1 MKQAF
6 LFSGQGAQYPGMGRD
21 YVQSYDVSRTIFSL
35 ADQVLGRPI
44 SKLCLEGSE
53 EELRLTHNTQPC
65 TFTVD
70 FAIFQAAR
78 QEGYAAE
85 GYAGFSLGEYVALAA
100 SGVLSFEDALRLVQF
115 RADAMQGAVPEG
127 TGAMAAIKE
136 CPEELLGE
144 ACHKAG
150 GIVQPANYNSP
161 RQTVLSGEAAAVA
174 RALEYLKGNH
184 VRGVLLPVSA
194 PFHTPLLE
202 PARKALEE
210 AFAKL
215 VWHDAV
221 MPVYLNA
228 DAKPHTDKEEIRKLV
243 LQQTTSPVLWMQ
255 TIRAMRR
262 DGFDAF
268 YEMGPGHTLSGFN
281 KTIFRDDPGV
291 CFRTFG
297 TVEAMRA

>member
-21 YVQSYDVSRTIFSL
+21 YAQSYDVSKAVFSL
-35 ADQVLGRPI
+35 ADHVLNRPI
-44 SKLCLEGSE
+44 STLCLEGSE

-70 FAIFQAAR
+70 YAIFQAAR
-78 QEGYAAE
+78 QEGYEAE

-115 RADAMQGAVPEG
+115 RADAMQSAVPEG

-136 CPEELLGE
+136 CPQELLEE
-144 ACHKAG
+144 ACGKAG
-150 GIVQPANYNSP
+150 GVVLPANYNSP
-161 RQTVLSGEAAAVA
+161 KQTVLSGEVAAVA
-174 RALEYLKGNH
+174 KALEYLKEH
-184 VRGVLLPVSA
+184 QVRGVLIPVSA

-202 PARKALEE
+202 PARKALEK

-215 VWHDAV
+215 AWNDAAK
-221 MPVYLNA
+221 PVYLNA
-228 DAKPHTDKEEIRKLV
+228 DARPHTDKEEIRNLV
-243 LQQTTSPVLWMQ
+243 LKQTTSPVLWMQ
-255 TIRAMRR
+255 TIKAMRA

-281 KTIFRDDPGV
+281 KTIFTDDPGV

-297 TVEAMRA
+297 TVEDMRA